1 VLVNTIGAFR
11 PETRSPAAIGL
22 GLVIAPSIST
32 ALYEG
37 RTYQPCLYLSL
48 GFALVSDLDR
58 SLCHVGGMDRLR
70 FTHIRNIYAKLQ
82 AQDCFSAVRRA

>member
-1 VLVNTIGAFR
+1 VRLIDRIAGQVGPPDVLVNTIGAFR

-37 RTYQPCLYLSL
+37 RTYQPCLYQSSSAAL
-48 GFALVSDLDR
+48 GGTTVVR
-58 SLCHVGGMDRLR
+58 
-70 FTHIRNIYAKLQ
+70 AKM
-82 AQDCFSAVRRA
+82 